1 MTPNFST
8 SAIAYTITGPK
19 QIKSV
24 LEDKPDACSIE
35 LTADIA
41 VAIQ

>member
-1 MTPNFST
+1 M
-8 SAIAYTITGPK
+8 TGPK
-19 QIKSV
+19 QIKIV
-24 LEDKPDACSIE
+24 LEDERDACSIE

>member
-1 MTPNFST
+1 MTDPN
-8 SAIAYTITGPK
+8 P
-19 QIKSV
+19 IKAV
-24 LEDKPDACSIE
+24 LEDEQDACSIE